1 MSGPFPHSG
10 GGFVGRRA
18 VVGALLGAS
27 GLAAGGGCSVRPDVT
42 RPAAD
47 PQPRGTIASLDR
59 LGWYPAL
66 VNRVVLG
73 LAGVSPDIPVECGF
87 TPYRLTYWSETN
99 GAPVLVSALV
109 SLPNGRPPRGLVLW
123 MHGTNPARS
132 ASISI
137 PSLQEGVAVSAAF
150 AGGGYALLAPD
161 LIGLGVSHSPQAY
174 LYNPSTLSV
183 TLDLLE
189 IAARGFDRRLPVSG
203 GEVFI
208 AGFSQGGHDAAVLQR
223 ALEAAERP
231 AMRVR
236 AAAAVAG
243 AYDLAGTSIPF
254 ALQGQSPGSS
264 TYLGLAAQSWST
276 YYGHPLETLMTAP
289 AAGQVR
295 QALDG
300 SHGADVLKLLPRNPR
315 EMFRSDFL
323 NAQANGGSHWFLD
336 AARANEAWNWTPQ
349 APFRAYYGTQD
360 VDVSPQE
367 SIAFAEASAKRGGNA
382 KAVAVGPFGHGESV
396 LHAVPLIRR
405 WFDDLSATA
414 SSLRGN

>member
-1 MSGPFPHSG
+1 MSGQFSHADG
-10 GGFVGRRA
+10 GSVGRRA

-42 RPAAD
+42 KLAAD

-73 LAGVSPDIPVECGF
+73 LAGVSPEIPVECGF

-109 SLPNGRPPRGLVLW
+109 SLPNGRPASGLVLW

-132 ASISI
+132 ASISS

-189 IAARGFDRRLPVSG
+189 IAARGFDGRLPAAG
-203 GEVFI
+203 REVFI
-208 AGFSQGGHDAAVLQR
+208 AGFSQGGHDAAVMQR

-243 AYDLAGTSIPF
+243 AYDLAATSIPF

-264 TYLGLAAQSWST
+264 TYLGLAAQSWAT
-276 YYGHPLETLMTAP
+276 YYGHPLETLMTGP
-289 AAGQVR
+289 ADRLVR

-323 NAQANGGSHWFLD
+323 KAQANGGSHWFLD
-336 AARANEAWNWTPQ
+336 SARANEAWNWTPQ

-382 KAVAVGPFGHGESV
+382 KAVAVGPFDHGESV
-396 LHAVPLIRR
+396 LHAVPLIRK
-405 WFDDLSATA
+405 WFDELSANA
-414 SSLRGN
+414 